1 MADTYIDQN
10 YIDCGFFD
18 AVEISPGVF
27 DRIYDADSWSKPYR
41 RIVSDG
47 IFEAPQGA
55 TNADF
60 KVSSVDDEPMDVIIS
75 HGDGIFWTKWFSLT
89 SDQIVT
95 IDGNTNEN
103 DRIDSIL
110 VQVDKGQRL
119 GRVVYRTGTPAATP
133 VAPELSDTSTLKEWR
148 LANIYVES
156 FATEITD
163 AQITDVRGTETP
175 FIASLVQT
183 LSTEQLFTQWDTLYR
198 DYFNQTK
205 ATVEAFLRD
214 LTEDLNVSMTLQ
226 EINIVEDIEED
237 TYTISIHDYDTVND
251 VIFVYVNGIT
261 LSSSDYTV
269 NDAGITITFTNL
281 LRTGTKVHVKILKS
295 VKAPIA
301 EGRAF

>member
-1 MADTYIDQN
+1 MADTYIDQA

-18 AVEISPGVF
+18 AVEVSPGVF

-47 IFEAPQGA
+47 IFAAREDS
-55 TNADF
+55 NDKDF
-60 KVSSVDDEPMDVIIS
+60 KVEAVDGTTMNVVIS
-75 HGDGIFWTKWFSLT
+75 KGDGIFWTKWFSLT
-89 SDQIVT
+89 TDQVVT
-95 IDGNTNEN
+95 VENNNT
-103 DRIDSIL
+103 DYTRIDSIII
-110 VQVDKGQRL
+110 QIDMNQRL
-119 GRVVYRTGTPAATP
+119 GQVLYRPGLAAEDP
-133 VAPELSDTSTLKEWR
+133 VPPTLTNNTIIKEWR
-148 LANIYVES
+148 IANIEVEAY
-156 FATEITD
+156 ATEITD
-163 AQITDVRGTETP
+163 ANIVDRRGIETP
-175 FIASLVQT
+175 FIASLIQT
-183 LSTEQLFTQWDTLYR
+183 LSTEELFTQWDELYS

-269 NDAGITITFTNL
+269 NDAGIIITFTNL
-281 LRTGTKVHVKILKS
+281 LRTGTRVHVKILKS